1 MVEYKSTEY
10 ETSMADQEAFPEFH
24 PMKEGLLFY
33 PFPIFAL
40 KRPPKGFTFGKANSR
55 RRVGPCHRERRK
67 KGQPLHRRRVLLP

>member
-40 KRPPKGFTFGKANSR
+40 KRPPKGFTF
-55 RRVGPCHRERRK
+55 
-67 KGQPLHRRRVLLP
+67 LW